1 MGTYFLI
8 LTIVFLV
15 GSYIFKYINRS
26 VNRKKRAVRL
36 KELGPQVPFHS
47 LPNENV
53 ISKFEDSNGIMRVGS
68 GDDVSRCFIR
78 RKAMNLM
85 EGNIGSIDF
94 ATYEYEIDDYEYKTI
109 RGTAIFLQSDQLSL
123 PCFKC
128 SRTGVQ
134 PGTPPEAK
142 EEAGFK
148 KCPTCG
154 SFNVRGGTMI
164 EGGGIGE
171 WCDLCKKSLYKMNE
185 EKALK
190 LFGLLSIDDLR
201 GWTALASN
209 TQLLLYRMGTVP
221 AEKYQEFMEKALEIF
236 QMFQSASQNLNEHA

>member
-1 MGTYFLI
+1 MATKFLI
-8 LTIVFLV
+8 LTVVFVV
-15 GSYIFKYINRS
+15 GYHIFNYIHRS
-26 VNRKKRAVRL
+26 LNRKKRAVRL
-36 KELGPQVPFHS
+36 RELGPQVPLHS

-68 GDDVSRCFIR
+68 GDDVSQCFFG

-94 ATYEYEIDDYEYKTI
+94 ATYEYEITDYEYGII
-109 RGTAIFLQSDQLSL
+109 RGTAILLQSDRLSL

-134 PGTPPEAK
+134 PGTPPGAK

-148 KCPTCG
+148 QCPTCG
-154 SFNVRGGTMI
+154 SFDVRGGTMI

-171 WCDLCKKSLYKMNE
+171 WCDVCKKSLYKMNE

-209 TQLLLYRMGTVP
+209 SQLLLYRMRTVP
-221 AEKYQEFMEKALEIF
+221 AEKYQEFMEKALDIF